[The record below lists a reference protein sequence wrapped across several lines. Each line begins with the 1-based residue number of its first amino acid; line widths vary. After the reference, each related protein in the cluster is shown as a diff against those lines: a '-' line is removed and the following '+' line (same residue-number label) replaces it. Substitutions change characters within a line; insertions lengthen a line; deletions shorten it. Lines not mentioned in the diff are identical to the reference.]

1 MSVAIKDHELKQQ
14 ELMDSFI
21 QLIAQTIDDKS
32 AYTGGHCNRVPEL
45 GLMLVDEVVKD
56 KSTFK
61 DFSFKTPDEYREF
74 KISAWLHDCGK
85 IITPEHI
92 VDKGSKLESIYNR
105 IHEVRMRFEVLWRDA
120 EVNYYQALIEQPE
133 QQKKLYQLLI
143 EQQGQLTQDFAFV
156 ANANVG
162 GEFMAEDKVEQL
174 HLIAQQTWQRH
185 FDDTL
190 GLSPVEEL
198 HLVRQYEQQ
207 GYQERTEAES
217 QKLPVTEQLLTDKAE
232 HIIKRDNPVEFDEK
246 LAIKMSA
253 PEHHANLGELYNLS
267 ISRGTLTAED
277 RYIINE
283 HIIGTIKML
292 EQLPFPPE
300 LANVPRFASTHHET
314 LIGTGYP
321 RQLTAEQLTVPERVL
336 VIADIFE
343 ALTAADRPYK
353 KAKSLSV
360 SINILHKFALDQH
373 IDIDLFELFLTSGIY
388 LTYANKYM
396 QSEQIDEVDITK
408 YLRV

>member
-1 MSVAIKDHELKQQ
+1 
-14 ELMDSFI
+14 
-21 QLIAQTIDDKS
+21 
-32 AYTGGHCNRVPEL
+32 
-45 GLMLVDEVVKD
+45 
-56 KSTFK
+56 
-61 DFSFKTPDEYREF
+61 
-74 KISAWLHDCGK
+74 
-85 IITPEHI
+85 
-92 VDKGSKLESIYNR
+92 
-105 IHEVRMRFEVLWRDA
+105 
-120 EVNYYQALIEQPE
+120 
-133 QQKKLYQLLI
+133 
-143 EQQGQLTQDFAFV
+143 
-156 ANANVG
+156 
-162 GEFMAEDKVEQL
+162 
-174 HLIAQQTWQRH
+174 
-185 FDDTL
+185 
-190 GLSPVEEL
+190 
-198 HLVRQYEQQ
+198 
-207 GYQERTEAES
+207 
-217 QKLPVTEQLLTDKAE
+217 
-232 HIIKRDNPVEFDEK
+232 
-246 LAIKMSA
+246 
-253 PEHHANLGELYNLS
+253 
-267 ISRGTLTAED
+267 
-277 RYIINE
+277 
-283 HIIGTIKML
+283 ML